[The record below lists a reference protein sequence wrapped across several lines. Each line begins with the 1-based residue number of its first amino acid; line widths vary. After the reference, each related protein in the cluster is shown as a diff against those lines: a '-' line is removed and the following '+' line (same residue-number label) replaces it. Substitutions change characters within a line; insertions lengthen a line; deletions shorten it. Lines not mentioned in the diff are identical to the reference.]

1 MVTQKPRIK
10 LTYEDYRTTPEDK
23 RYELLDGELT
33 MAPAPRTSH
42 QSVQI
47 ALGSRMYGF
56 VEAEGLGQVFL
67 APTDVVL
74 SDTDVVQPDILF
86 VSSERAHIITEDNI
100 QDAPDLV
107 IEILSPGTAE
117 RDRGFKRA
125 LYARHG
131 VREYWL
137 VGPDSATVTVL
148 ALEEEGFEVVG
159 TYGEGETFASPT
171 LGGLEISI
179 DEVFGAG

>member
-33 MAPAPRTSH
+33 LAPAPRTSH

-47 ALGSRMYGF
+47 ALGSRMYRF

-125 LYARHG
+125 LYAQHG

-148 ALEEEGFEVVG
+148 ALEEGGFEVVG
-159 TYGEGETFASPT
+159 TYGEGDSVSSSVVEGFRVELDKIFSM
-171 LGGLEISI
+171 
-179 DEVFGAG
+179 

>member
-23 RYELLDGELT
+23 RYELLDGELI
-33 MAPAPRTSH
+33 MAPAPRTNH
-42 QSVQI
+42 QRVQFE
-47 ALGSRMYGF
+47 LGLI
-56 VEAEGLGQVFL
+56 LGQFVKDRELGEVFF

-86 VSSERAHIITEDNI
+86 VSRERAHIITEDNI

-125 LYARHG
+125 LYAQHG

-159 TYGEGETFASPT
+159 TYGEGERFASPT
-171 LGGLEISI
+171 LEGFNIDI
-179 DEVFGAG
+179 DEIFR

>member
-23 RYELLDGELT
+23 RYELLDGELIL
-33 MAPAPRTSH
+33 APAPRTSH

-47 ALGSRMYGF
+47 ALGSRMYQF

-86 VSSERAHIITEDNI
+86 VSRERAHIITEDNI
-100 QDAPDLV
+100 QDAPDMV
-107 IEILSPGTAE
+107 IEILSPSTAD

-159 TYGEGETFASPT
+159 TYGEGDSVSSSVVEGFAIE
-171 LGGLEISI
+171 L
-179 DEVFGAG
+179 DEVFGL

>member
-23 RYELLDGELT
+23 RYELLDGELIL
-33 MAPAPRTSH
+33 APAPRTSH

-47 ALGSRMYGF
+47 ALGSRMYRF

-86 VSSERAHIITEDNI
+86 VSRERAHIITEDNI
-100 QDAPDLV
+100 QDAPDMV
-107 IEILSPGTAE
+107 IEILSPGTAD

-159 TYGEGETFASPT
+159 TYGEGDSVSSSVVE
-171 LGGLEISI
+171 GLTVELDEI
-179 DEVFGAG
+179 FGL

>member
-1 MVTQKPRIK
+1 MGQFVKDR
-10 LTYEDYRTTPEDK
+10 
-23 RYELLDGELT
+23 ELGE
-33 MAPAPRTSH
+33 
-42 QSVQI
+42 
-47 ALGSRMYGF
+47 
-56 VEAEGLGQVFL
+56 VFF

-86 VSSERAHIITEDNI
+86 VSRERAHIITEDNI

-125 LYARHG
+125 LYAQHG

-159 TYGEGETFASPT
+159 TYGEGDSVSSSVVEGFS
-171 LGGLEISI
+171 G
-179 DEVFGAG
+179 